1 MLGIVLF
8 FLFFALL
15 LYTVLGGADFGAG
28 ILELFSSKKNQ
39 EISRGVVYRVIGPV
53 WEANHI
59 WLIIVL
65 VVLWVGFPIYFNVV
79 SIYLH
84 IPLSLILLGITIRG
98 VAFVFRHYDAVKDNT
113 QYVYN
118 FLFRLGSVITPVFL
132 GMTFSAIVY
141 GKIEVFEDPIVLA
154 NQSFSS
160 VFIAPWLNVFTIA
173 AGIFFAAL
181 CAFLAATFLVG
192 ETIGSI
198 RKVYTVKAIKALF
211 VVFMA
216 GAIVLLVGIF
226 ERNEAI
232 FAVMKNPI
240 SIGAFAISFLSLY
253 PMWRAFR
260 NQRFIL
266 IRTLAVFQVVV
277 ILFAALFPLFPEV
290 LQTSTGG
297 ISIIEGSAPDA
308 VISYLAVALIIGG
321 SIILPGLY
329 HLLKAF
335 KMIKIFKD

>member
-113 QYVYN
+113 QHVYN
-118 FLFRLGSVITPVFL
+118 SLFRLGSLITPVFL

-141 GKIEVFEDPIVLA
+141 GKIEVFDDPTVLA

-160 VFIAPWLNVFTIA
+160 VFITPWLNLFTIA

-192 ETIGSI
+192 ETDGTI
-198 RKVYTVKAIKALF
+198 RKIYTMKAIKALF
-211 VVFMA
+211 VVFIA
-216 GAIVLLVGIF
+216 GAAVLLVGIS

-232 FAVMKNPI
+232 FTVMTNPI
-240 SIGAFAISFLSLY
+240 SIAAFTISFLSLY
-253 PMWRAFR
+253 PMWRAFTR
-260 NQRFIL
+260 ERFIL

-290 LQTSTGG
+290 LQTKTGG
-297 ISIIEGSAPDA
+297 LSILEGSAPDA
-308 VISYLAVALIIGG
+308 VISSLAIALIIGG